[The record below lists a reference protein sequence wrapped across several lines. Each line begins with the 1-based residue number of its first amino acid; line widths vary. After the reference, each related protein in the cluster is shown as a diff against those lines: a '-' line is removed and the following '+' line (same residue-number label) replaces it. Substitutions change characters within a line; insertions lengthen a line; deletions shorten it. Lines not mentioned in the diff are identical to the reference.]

1 MKPQPP
7 AHNAQSDPS
16 WPELL
21 LGVRA
26 LVRTI
31 KSGIIGGTTTALLLL
46 TNLSVAAAPPLQ
58 GPSMQSA
65 VSPPSGFVLG
75 PYDQIAVIVGEF
87 QDQFAN
93 KTFRIDGQ
101 GDVSLPLVG
110 RIHASGLT
118 LHAFEDSIR
127 EHLSP
132 ILKHPDVVVNITEFT
147 SQSISVLGA
156 VKTPGVHK
164 LIGKNN
170 LFDALSLSG
179 GLADNA
185 GTTVKI
191 TRESR
196 WGLIPWPN
204 ATVDP
209 TSKVST
215 AIVHVKEITQAGA
228 DSFTIMPGDTI
239 FVPKADLV
247 YAVGDVLKPG
257 GFPIGEN
264 ERLSALQVVSLAGGL
279 PKTAAGDKAKIL
291 RAVPGSTNRT
301 EIAVN
306 IKKLMA
312 GKTADIP
319 LQPED
324 ILFIPNSDA
333 KSVGFRTVDAIV
345 NAASGLA
352 LYGTKF

>member
-1 MKPQPP
+1 MKKHVPP
-7 AHNAQSDPS
+7 PSAHANPAGADRPRIMPRAARSL
-16 WPELL
+16 EL
-21 LGVRA
+21 
-26 LVRTI
+26 
-31 KSGIIGGTTTALLLL
+31 GIITGIASLFLLAKPAFAFIPHQDSSTTPG
-46 TNLSVAAAPPLQ
+46 N
-58 GPSMQSA
+58 
-65 VSPPSGFVLG
+65 PPSDFVLG

-110 RIHASGLT
+110 RIHATGLT

-132 ILKHPDVVVNITEFT
+132 ILKHPDVVVNITDFT
-147 SQSISVLGA
+147 SQSVSVLGA

-179 GLADNA
+179 GLTETA
-185 GTTVKI
+185 GTTIKL
-191 TRESR
+191 TREAR
-196 WGLIPWPN
+196 WGPIPWPT

-209 TSKVST
+209 VSKIST
-215 AIVHVKEITQAGA
+215 AIVHVKEISQAGA
-228 DSFTIMPGDTI
+228 DSFTVMPGDTI

-247 YAVGDVLKPG
+247 YAVGSVVKPG
-257 GFPIGEN
+257 SFPIGEK
-264 ERLSALQVVSLAGGL
+264 ETLSALQVVSLAGGL

-291 RAVPGSTNRT
+291 RAVPGSTART
-301 EIAVN
+301 EIPVN

-312 GKTADIP
+312 GKTTDIQ
-319 LQPED
+319 LLPED

-333 KSVGFRTVDAIV
+333 KSVGFRTIDAIV

-352 LYGTKF
+352 VYGARF

>member
-1 MKPQPP
+1 MK
-7 AHNAQSDPS
+7 HYQSS
-16 WPELL
+16 RLL
-21 LGVRA
+21 VAIL
-26 LVRTI
+26 
-31 KSGIIGGTTTALLLL
+31 IIGVI
-46 TNLSVAAAPPLQ
+46 SSAASPQ
-58 GPSMQSA
+58 D
-65 VSPPSGFVLG
+65 PPSTPDYILG
-75 PYDQIAVIVGEF
+75 PFDQIAVAVGEF
-87 QDQFAN
+87 QDQFSD

-110 RIHASGLT
+110 RIHAAGLT
-118 LHAFEDSIR
+118 LHALEDSIKAR
-127 EHLSP
+127 LSP

-147 SQSISVLGA
+147 SQSVSVLGA
-156 VKTPGVHK
+156 VKIPGVHK

-179 GLADNA
+179 GLAENA

-191 TRESR
+191 TREAR
-196 WGLIPWPN
+196 WGPIPWPN

-215 AIVHVKEITQAGA
+215 AIVHVKEIAQSGA

-247 YAVGDVLKPG
+247 YAVGDVTKPG

-264 ERLSALQVVSLAGGL
+264 ETLSALQVVSLAGGL
-279 PKTAAGDKAKIL
+279 VKTAASDKAKIL
-291 RAVPGSTNRT
+291 RAVPGSTSRT
-301 EIAVN
+301 EIAVDL
-306 IKKLMA
+306 KKLMA
-312 GKTADIP
+312 GKTTDIP
-319 LQPED
+319 LKPED

-345 NAASGLA
+345 NAATGLA
-352 LYGTKF
+352 VFGTKF

>member
-1 MKPQPP
+1 MKHQFSVKFFLLRLFAAVATCSVPATLALAHQQAPSSSESTAPP
-7 AHNAQSDPS
+7 ADF
-16 WPELL
+16 
-21 LGVRA
+21 
-26 LVRTI
+26 I
-31 KSGIIGGTTTALLLL
+31 
-46 TNLSVAAAPPLQ
+46 
-58 GPSMQSA
+58 
-65 VSPPSGFVLG
+65 LG

-110 RIHASGLT
+110 RIHAAGLS
-118 LHAFEDSIR
+118 LVAFEDSIKDR
-127 EHLSP
+127 LSP

-147 SQSISVLGA
+147 SQSVSVLGA
-156 VKTPGVHK
+156 LKNPGVHK

-170 LFDALSLSG
+170 LFDVLSLSG

-196 WGLIPWPN
+196 WGLIPWPS

-209 TSKVST
+209 TTKVST
-215 AIVHVKEITQAGA
+215 AIVHIKELSQSGA

-247 YAVGDVLKPG
+247 YAVGDVTKPG

-264 ERLSALQVVSLAGGL
+264 ETLSALQVVSLAGGL
-279 PKTAAGDKAKIL
+279 VKTAAGDKAKIL
-291 RAVPGSTNRT
+291 RTVPGSTSRT

-306 IKKLMA
+306 VKKLMA
-312 GKTADIP
+312 GKTPDIP
-319 LQPED
+319 LQPQD

-345 NAASGLA
+345 NAATGLA
-352 LYGTKF
+352 VYGTKF